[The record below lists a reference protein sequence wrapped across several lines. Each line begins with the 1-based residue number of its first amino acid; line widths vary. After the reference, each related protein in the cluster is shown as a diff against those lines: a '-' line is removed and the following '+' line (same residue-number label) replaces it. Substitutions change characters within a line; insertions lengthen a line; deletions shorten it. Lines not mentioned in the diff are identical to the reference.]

1 MLFVRIS
8 LLAGPP
14 VPIIVNNTE
23 NTLLTAICLVFV
35 IGYICIAFEHPLHIN
50 KAASALATGVLC
62 WTLYALSSSSLIAP
76 EQIPASFIQSLAEAN
91 PDPSHSQSH
100 EHAKLSLEYLVEGQ
114 LHKLVAET
122 AGILFFLLGAMTIVE
137 LVDAFEGFKMVTD
150 RIRATNKVK
159 LLWIIGFVT
168 FFMSSVLDNLT
179 TTIVMISLLRKLI
192 KCRETRLLYV
202 GVVVIAANAGGAW
215 TVIGDVTTTML
226 WIKGKIS
233 TIEVMLRLII
243 PSLACLIAPLAI
255 LSLFMKGDVERPEAD
270 DDVMEKE
277 ITFAQQSMMLA
288 MGLLGLL
295 AVPIFKM
302 MTHLPPFMG
311 MMGSLSA
318 IWIISEIIRRK
329 IDHEYTHSTTHII
342 EVLKKVDTSAILF
355 FLGILLAVGS
365 LSSTGLLTM
374 AANELDR
381 LVGNQTVVA
390 VLIGLL
396 SAVVDNVPL
405 VAAGIEMYKFP
416 IDSPFWHMLAF
427 CAGTGGSCLIIGSA
441 AGVAAMGLERID
453 FMWYA
458 RKIAPLA
465 LLGYLVGAGLTVVVE
480 GYFEKGKAEPAG
492 KSPAV
497 SQALEDA
504 SFRGKIPSVLK

>member
-1 MLFVRIS
+1 VLI
-8 LLAGPP
+8 
-14 VPIIVNNTE
+14 
-23 NTLLTAICLVFV
+23 AICIVFV

-50 KAASALATGVLC
+50 KAASALATGVVC
-62 WTLYALSSSSLIAP
+62 WTLYALSSASLIAP
-76 EQIPASFIQSLAEAN
+76 DQIPGSFIQSLAEAN
-91 PDPSHSQSH
+91 PDPSHSQSLD
-100 EHAKLSLEYLVEGQ
+100 HAKLSLEYLVEGQ

-137 LVDAFEGFKMVTD
+137 LVDAFEGFKLVTD

-179 TTIVMISLLRKLI
+179 TTIVMISLLRKLV

-233 TIEVMLRLII
+233 TIEVMIRLVI
-243 PSLACLIAPLAI
+243 PSLVCLIAPLAI
-255 LSLFMKGDVERPEAD
+255 LSFFMKGNVERPEVNE
-270 DDVMEKE
+270 DVMEKE
-277 ITFAQQSMMLA
+277 ITSTQQNLMLT

-295 AVPIFKM
+295 SVPIYKM
-302 MTHLPPFMG
+302 YTHLPPFMG
-311 MMGSLSA
+311 MMGALSVV
-318 IWIISEIIRRK
+318 WIVSELIRRH
-329 IDHEYTHSTTHII
+329 IDHEYTRSTTHIMEI
-342 EVLKKVDTSAILF
+342 LKRVDSSAILF

-365 LSSTGLLTM
+365 LSSTGLLSL
-374 AANELDR
+374 AANQLDQ
-381 LVGNQTVVA
+381 LVGNQTIVA

-405 VAAGIEMYKFP
+405 VAAGIEMYEFP
-416 IDSPFWHMLAF
+416 IDHRFWHMLAF

-453 FMWYA
+453 FMWYL

-465 LLGYLVGAGLTVVVE
+465 LVGYLAGAGLTVFIE
-480 GYFEKGKAEPAG
+480 GYFEKGKADSRGMSHA
-492 KSPAV
+492 A
-497 SQALEDA
+497 SQDA
-504 SFRGKIPSVLK
+504 EVAIFRSQIPRMQK